1 VRFDSEEAC
10 LRHDGG
16 DWRLR
21 LARIH
26 GA

>member
-16 DWRLR
+16 DWRVR